1 MTLKSYICNSTITRS
16 FSDKNIN
23 TNFSEVDLKWH
34 LTLSCDLE
42 VRHNVKVPIVHLW
55 FKFGCNRSEPVH
67 AGAIWKRATITNLT
81 SNNCNNLTSNDL
93 WPCHVTSKSVKTWRF
108 PLCTF
113 IVPID
118 DPSLV
123 VIEANLFEQNFKK
136 VNQNNYNN
144 LTSNDLWPCHV
155 TSKSVIMRRFP

>member
-16 FSDKNIN
+16 FSDKILILILVK
-23 TNFSEVDLKWH
+23 VDLKWH

-67 AGAIWKRATITNLT
+67 AGAIWKRATITIT
-81 SNNCNNLTSNDL
+81 VWRQITNNLTSNDL
-93 WPCHVTSKSVKTWRF
+93 WPCHVTSKSVITWRF
-108 PLCTF
+108 
-113 IVPID
+113 PID

-123 VIEANLFEQNFKK
+123 VIEANLFEQNLKK
-136 VNQNNYNN
+136 LNQNNYNN

-155 TSKSVIMRRFP
+155 TSKSVIMGRFP